1 MGDALP
7 PSGGRLPTSYICW
20 PGLEREYR
28 VIEGRRDDVVED
40 TSEAAIADSAD
51 NAPDIGVRIPWV
63 QNATIV
69 FWLMFA
75 INAVNYLDRLIVV
88 AVGPTLKADFHLVD
102 SQVGILSSAF
112 ILVYTLAA
120 LPCGLIADRF
130 SRTRVITFGVALWSL
145 MSTATAFVR
154 SFPTLFITRA
164 LVGVGEASYYPAGS
178 ALLGAYFPLKKRAR
192 IMSGWQTGQLVGMVL
207 AFATVFILET
217 ILTPSQAWRVAF
229 FVTGIPGLI
238 LALFIWFVKDTPDIS
253 VEEEIEAESGGTEE
267 GHVGDA
273 HGAAL
278 SLSGGF
284 DGMLQSV
291 RNVVRIRTVWIVV
304 ALQALMFIVVTP
316 AITFLPI
323 YVHAANGPFHLKS
336 NATALCAGVIII
348 VGGVSGMLLGGVLAD
363 KMSARFAGGR
373 VLAVALGF
381 GLAIP
386 FYALALLTPS
396 LLAFVIFG
404 IIAVMALNLP
414 VGPLVAALTDAT
426 PPALRATAFA
436 VALTLAHLLGDVWAP
451 SVVGGVSTALHEHA
465 NLALLIVG
473 LPCLAVASVA
483 AFFGARL
490 YSRDVAQRTH
500 QKV

>member
-1 MGDALP
+1 MGW
-7 PSGGRLPTSYICW
+7 GEGRVH
-20 PGLEREYR
+20 
-28 VIEGRRDDVVED
+28 VIEDRQDDA
-40 TSEAAIADSAD
+40 TNNAAETES
-51 NAPDIGVRIPWV
+51 PVQPMRIPWMR
-63 QNATIV
+63 NATVV

-102 SQVGILSSAF
+102 SQIGVLSSAF

-154 SFPTLFITRA
+154 SFPTLFLTRA

-178 ALLGAYFPLKKRAR
+178 ALLGAYYPLKKRAR
-192 IMSGWQTGQLVGMVL
+192 IMSGWQSGQLVGMVL
-207 AFATVFILET
+207 AFVTVFILDT
-217 ILTPSQAWRVAF
+217 IPMLNPSQSWRIAF
-229 FVTGIPGLI
+229 FITGIPGLI
-238 LALFIWFVKDTPDIS
+238 LAFFIWFVRDQPDEA
-253 VEEEIEAESGGTEE
+253 VESEDDEEDKAAEQAIHG
-267 GHVGDA
+267 

-284 DGMLQSV
+284 DTLVKSITTV
-291 RNVVRIRTVWIVV
+291 LRIRTVWIVV
-304 ALQALMFIVVTP
+304 ALQALMFITVTP

-336 NATALCAGVIII
+336 NITALVAGLII
-348 VGGVSGMLLGGVLAD
+348 VIGGVSGMLLGGVLAD
-363 KMSARFAGGR
+363 RMSARFAGGR
-373 VLAVALGF
+373 VLAVSLGF

-386 FYALALLTPS
+386 FYALTLLTHS
-396 LLAFVIFG
+396 LPLFVILG
-404 IIAVMALNLP
+404 IVAVMALNLP
-414 VGPLVAALTDAT
+414 VGPLVASLTDAT

-436 VALTLAHLLGDVWAP
+436 VSLSLAHLLGDVWAP
-451 SVVGGVSTALHEHA
+451 SLVGAVSTALGEHA
-465 NLALLIVG
+465 NLALMLVG
-473 LPCLAVASVA
+473 LPCLAIAAVA

-490 YSRDVAQRTH
+490 YSKDVARRTRR
-500 QKV
+500 QV

>member
-1 MGDALP
+1 M
-7 PSGGRLPTSYICW
+7 
-20 PGLEREYR
+20 
-28 VIEGRRDDVVED
+28 IEDRRDDVTNDASTATSSVPVEKPAGMVMRR
-40 TSEAAIADSAD
+40 S
-51 NAPDIGVRIPWV
+51 WV
-63 QNATIV
+63 QNATVV

-75 INAVNYLDRLIVV
+75 VNAVNYLDRLIVI

-154 SFPTLFITRA
+154 SFPTLFLTRA
-164 LVGVGEASYYPAGS
+164 MVGVGEASYYPAGS
-178 ALLGAYFPLKKRAR
+178 ALLGSYYPLKKRAR
-192 IMSGWQTGQLVGMVL
+192 IMSGWQAGQLVGMVL
-207 AFATVFILET
+207 AFVTVFILDS
-217 ILTPSQAWRVAF
+217 LPMLNPSQSWRIAF
-229 FVTGIPGLI
+229 FITGIPGLI
-238 LALFIWFVKDTPDIS
+238 LAIFIWFVRDEPEVS
-253 VEEEIEAESGGTEE
+253 VEGDSTEE
-267 GHVGDA
+267 AAEEAAGHVGDA

-284 DGMLQSV
+284 DAMKQAIGHVL
-291 RNVVRIRTVWIVV
+291 RIRTVWIVV
-304 ALQALMFIVVTP
+304 ALQALMFIVITP

-323 YVHAANGPFHLKS
+323 YVHSANGPFHLKS
-336 NATALCAGVIII
+336 NATAAVAGVIIV

-363 KMSARFAGGR
+363 KMSARFHGGR
-373 VLAVALGF
+373 VLAVAVGF

-386 FYALALLTPS
+386 FYALALLTPW
-396 LLAFVIFG
+396 LPAFVIFG
-404 IIAVMALNLP
+404 ILGVLALNLP

-436 VALTLAHLLGDVWAP
+436 VSLSLAHLLGDVWAP
-451 SVVGGVSTALHEHA
+451 FLVGSVSTALHEHA

-473 LPCLAVASVA
+473 IPCLAVASVA

-490 YSRDVAQRTH
+490 YSRDVARRTH
-500 QKV
+500 QQV